1 MMRNN
6 LQAEQAVIG
15 DILLDAAAVLPE
27 ALLELAP
34 EDFENASLR
43 EIFTAC
49 RELYMGGKPV
59 DAVTVLNAV
68 GPGYREIVLAAAE
81 SVPSVKNYSAYIRIV
96 RNAAKLRAAAAAA
109 ETLLEDLQENSDVE
123 HCRENAAEI
132 LRALDDRT
140 VDEAVSAKEGLLNF
154 LDSLDKP
161 RTCITTGFGL
171 VDKYL
176 FIEPGDYIVIGGR
189 PSSGKTAFT
198 LQMMLHMAERWPTTY
213 FSLETRPDKLYDRI
227 VACHNRVNLAD
238 IKRRTLPDDEL
249 SRITAGSDAFFRL
262 HFHVVPAAG
271 WSVEQIRAKT
281 VQLGAKIIFVDYIGL
296 VHGDART
303 NYERV
308 TQISMQLHTL
318 AQQLGVVVIALSQL
332 SRSDDLGMAS
342 LRDSGQIEQ
351 DADAILLLDRAKDT
365 EQKDNG
371 RRTLVIA
378 KNKEGRL
385 GRIEFNL
392 DGARQRFYQL
402 ETGKE

>member
-1 MMRNN
+1 MKHN
-6 LQAEQAVIG
+6 LHAEQAVIG
-15 DILLDAAAVLPE
+15 DILLDAPAVLPE

-34 EDFENASLR
+34 EDFENAALR
-43 EIFTAC
+43 EIFSTC

-109 ETLLEDLQENSDVE
+109 ESLLDDLQENDDVE

-140 VDEAVSAKEGLLNF
+140 ADDAVSAKEGLLNF

-161 RTCITTGFGL
+161 RTYITTGFGR

-198 LQMMLHMAERWPTTY
+198 LQMMLHMAARWPTAY
-213 FSLETRPDKLYDRI
+213 FSLETRPDKLFDRI
-227 VACHNRVNLAD
+227 VACHNRVNLGD
-238 IKRRTLPDDEL
+238 IKRRSVPDADL
-249 SRITAGSDAFFRL
+249 SKITAGSDDFFRL
-262 HFHVVPAAG
+262 KCHVVPAAG
-271 WSVEQIRAKT
+271 WTVEQIRAKT
-281 VQLGAKIIFVDYIGL
+281 VQLGAKVIFVDYIGL
-296 VHGDART
+296 VRGDART

-365 EQKDNG
+365 EQIDNG
-371 RRTLVIA
+371 KRTLVIA